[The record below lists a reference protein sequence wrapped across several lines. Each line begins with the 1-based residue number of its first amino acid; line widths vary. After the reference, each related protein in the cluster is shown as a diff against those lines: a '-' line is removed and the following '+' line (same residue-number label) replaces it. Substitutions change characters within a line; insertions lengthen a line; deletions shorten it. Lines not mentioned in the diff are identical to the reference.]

1 MHWRLSATWW
11 TLGHTLRT
19 GRPQSAVWSLASD
32 DGGELLP
39 TTPTTPP
46 VGYDRLSVIDLTT
59 MSESHNHDQEHVVSN
74 RVDDAVATHPYPET
88 RSTPQRPGGR
98 RPWVVGKESNRSLN
112 ARTNVRVELT

>member
-1 MHWRLSATWW
+1 MT
-11 TLGHTLRT
+11 
-19 GRPQSAVWSLASD
+19 AVSFC
-32 DGGELLP
+32 P
-39 TTPTTPP
+39 PPPNPP

-88 RSTPQRPGGR
+88 RSTPQRPGSR